1 MIPDKKRSVLIVA
14 GGKGAR
20 AGGELP
26 KQFQPVGGK
35 PMLMRSIE
43 AFYDYDRE
51 MRIVVV
57 LPEGFESYWQQLCD
71 EHHFRLPHQLALGGE
86 TRFHS
91 VKNGL
96 ELIAE
101 GEMVGVHDAARPFV
115 TRELVARCFDASFT
129 HHCGVIPVVE
139 EVNSVRQLTEKG
151 SHMLDRELLR
161 VVQTP
166 QVFPAAAL
174 KKAYMTD
181 YDPSFTDDASV
192 AEKSGVHI
200 MLVEGEESN
209 IKITTAFDFIVA
221 AQYDKLMPKR

>member
-1 MIPDKKRSVLIVA
+1 MIPEKKLSVIIVA
-14 GGKGAR
+14 GGRGAR

-26 KQFQPVGGK
+26 KQFRSVGGK
-35 PMLMRSIE
+35 PMLMRTLE
-43 AFYDYDRE
+43 AFYDYDSKL
-51 MRIVVV
+51 RIVVV
-57 LPEGFESYWQQLCD
+57 LPEGFESYWKQLC
-71 EHHFRLPHQLALGGE
+71 EKHQFTLPHRLTQGGE

-96 ELIAE
+96 ELIPE
-101 GEMVGVHDAARPFV
+101 EETVGVHDAARPFV
-115 TRELVARCFDASFT
+115 TGELIGRCFDAAFT

-139 EVNSVRQLTEKG
+139 EVNSVRQLTDKG
-151 SHMLDRELLR
+151 SRMLDRKLLR

-209 IKITTAFDFIVA
+209 IKITTPFDFIVA